1 VSVIVL
7 STCDLQVV
15 GPCMEGLL
23 SRTSYPEL
31 EIILVANNVR
41 RRGRETRRYLDSVV
55 GNPHARVLSYDD
67 PFFNFSK
74 MNNWAVEQARGEL
87 LCFLNDDTEV
97 IGSDWLNAMV
107 THLLQPR
114 VAAVGAK
121 LLYPNGRVQ
130 HAGIVLG
137 AGGVAAHAYRGSP
150 NGIEGYHDR
159 ALVDQDVSAV
169 SGACMLV
176 RRRAF
181 EQVGGFDAAFA
192 VSYNDVDLCLRLRER
207 GWRIV
212 WTPSAELYHKE
223 ATTIGEH
230 YVGATAKQWESEVD
244 LMRSRW
250 GTVLAADP
258 HYSPNLSLDALQ
270 LWEPAFPP
278 RISYP
283 WRLSAAEG
291 TSIRSGTAP

>member
-1 VSVIVL
+1 
-7 STCDLQVV
+7 
-15 GPCMEGLL
+15 
-23 SRTSYPEL
+23 
-31 EIILVANNVR
+31 
-41 RRGRETRRYLDSVV
+41 
-55 GNPHARVLSYDD
+55 
-67 PFFNFSK
+67 
-74 MNNWAVEQARGEL
+74 
-87 LCFLNDDTEV
+87 
-97 IGSDWLNAMV
+97 
-107 THLLQPR
+107 
-114 VAAVGAK
+114 

-159 ALVDQDVSAV
+159 ALVDRDVSAV

-212 WTPSAELYHKE
+212 WTPNAELYHKE

-230 YVGATAKQWESEVD
+230 YVGVTAKQWESEVD